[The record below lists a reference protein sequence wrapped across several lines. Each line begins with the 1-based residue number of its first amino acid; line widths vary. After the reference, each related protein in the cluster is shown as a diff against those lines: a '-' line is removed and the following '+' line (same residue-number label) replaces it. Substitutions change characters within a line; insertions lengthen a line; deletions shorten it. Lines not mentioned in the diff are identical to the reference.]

1 MLTKWETKIGI
12 SKSFSLP
19 FQMPPVAVKAI
30 NSDDVCKRFIR
41 ETDAQMFWLRETYD
55 TLHKSIVDF
64 TAKKFLTF
72 HNLSVHR
79 FFSMKRQLSKFH
91 FCWRA
96 KVQSRKKLRFTM
108 IVLIFSDRDEEFFPF
123 WLISAKFKITWAYGC
138 NSILLSTQH
147 VLLPKVGIFCLT
159 VIHIRAKVWL
169 AVKIIVK

>member
-1 MLTKWETKIGI
+1 MMCVKGLSEKQTHKCFDFVKHTTPSIKVLLTLQQRN
-12 SKSFSLP
+12 FL
-19 FQMPPVAVKAI
+19 
-30 NSDDVCKRFIR
+30 RF
-41 ETDAQMFWLRETYD
+41 TTFL
-55 TLHKSIVDF
+55 SIV
-64 TAKKFLTF
+64 
-72 HNLSVHR
+72 
-79 FFSMKRQLSKFH
+79 FSPWKGSYSKFH

-169 AVKIIVK
+169 AVKNIVK

>member
-1 MLTKWETKIGI
+1 MCVKGLSEKQTHKCFDFVKHTTPSIKVLLTLQQRN
-12 SKSFSLP
+12 FL
-19 FQMPPVAVKAI
+19 
-30 NSDDVCKRFIR
+30 RF
-41 ETDAQMFWLRETYD
+41 TTFL
-55 TLHKSIVDF
+55 SIV
-64 TAKKFLTF
+64 
-72 HNLSVHR
+72 
-79 FFSMKRQLSKFH
+79 FSPWKGSYSKCH
-91 FCWRA
+91 CCWRA

-169 AVKIIVK
+169 AVKNIVK